1 MAAVRRDKD
10 QRAWCKLDRAAG
22 CARKD
27 AATAIN
33 GANRVGGVA
42 VFLIA
47 DPAVAGTSAFYIGQ
61 GGIAPEFSLHRR

>member
-1 MAAVRRDKD
+1 MAAVCRYKD
-10 QRAWCKLDRAAG
+10 QRARRKLDRATG

-33 GANRVGGVA
+33 GANRVGGVT
-42 VFLIA
+42 VFLVA
-47 DPAVAGTSAFYIGQ
+47 DPAVAGAPAFYIGQ